1 MAIVKQLSVQLENKP
16 GALAQLCSELARYAV
31 NIQAVMVP
39 EAKETGTLRLVV
51 NQQETARRVL
61 GELRLKYTEQDVL
74 AVKLSDRPG
83 ALGRATRK
91 LAEHS
96 INIEYAYGSIMKGAE
111 RAMIILGV
119 SDPEKAAKLV
129 K

>member
-1 MAIVKQLSVQLENKP
+1 MAIVKQLSVWLENRP
-16 GALAQLCSELARYAV
+16 GKLAELCSALARYAV
-31 NIQAVMVP
+31 NIVAIMVP
-39 EAKETGTLRLVV
+39 EAKETGVARLVV
-51 NQQETARRVL
+51 SHADTARRVL
-61 GELRLKYTEQDVL
+61 AELGLKYTEQDVL

-91 LAEHS
+91 LAERGV
-96 INIEYAYGSIMKGAE
+96 NVEYAYGSIVKGAE

-119 SDPEKAAKLV
+119 SDPAKAAKIV